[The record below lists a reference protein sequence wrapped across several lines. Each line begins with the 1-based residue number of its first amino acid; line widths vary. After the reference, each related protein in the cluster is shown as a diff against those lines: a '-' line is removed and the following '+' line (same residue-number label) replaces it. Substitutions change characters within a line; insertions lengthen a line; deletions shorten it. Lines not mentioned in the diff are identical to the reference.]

1 MPLSSDCK
9 ELVGSLEDMST
20 RTKLVFWDVY
30 SMMKQMDVVVDSKM
44 GRSNIKV

>member
-20 RTKLVFWDVY
+20 RTELVFWDVY
-30 SMMKQMDVVVDSKM
+30 STTRQRNVVVGLKA
-44 GRSNIKV
+44 GRDDIKV